1 MGNGEGVLAGVLF
14 FLFGIPILFVICA
27 VVFGELKQEI
37 KDDKT
42 REECKRL
49 GIDPL
54 DTSNCSLKRS
64 RGSCQGNSNNRSS
77 SSSSSSWST
86 ADDFHWNGLL

>member
-54 DTSNCSLKRS
+54 DTSNCSLR
-64 RGSCQGNSNNRSS
+64 RSNNSYYES
-77 SSSSSSWST
+77 DNKSNNNSSSWGIE
-86 ADDFHWNGLL
+86 DDFHWHGLL